1 MALTDVSVTSTR
13 DSPWRPERGGGELA
27 FVSGLLSCYS
37 RPNQHC
43 IPESQRCCN
52 SGPDAAVRRVGNP
65 SMVTRLI
72 KQAGQ
77 WRQDGR
83 REMAWERARSPVT
96 WLPSRAALTLSAHQT
111 RVLFIQAEVGCRV
124 RFALSYLPCKGG
136 FRAFIFTHQAEP
148 QAGRTLQFVDFSRG
162 SGGNP
167 APRHKSSF

>member
-1 MALTDVSVTSTR
+1 MGLMDVSVTSTR
-13 DSPWRPERGGGELA
+13 DSPWWLERGGGELA

-83 REMAWERARSPVT
+83 REMA
-96 WLPSRAALTLSAHQT
+96 
-111 RVLFIQAEVGCRV
+111 
-124 RFALSYLPCKGG
+124 
-136 FRAFIFTHQAEP
+136 
-148 QAGRTLQFVDFSRG
+148 
-162 SGGNP
+162 
-167 APRHKSSF
+167 